1 MSWFCAHV
9 TPSACEVRV
18 CDVCVCGA
26 CVCGVCVVR
35 VCVVCVRC
43 VCGACVHVCGVR
55 VCVRTCVHL
64 CVCAYV
70 CVCVCACVY
79 VCVPACH
86 VSLCHSARIS
96 YGGLQ
101 TLDGSEAMI
110 LQNNCIDGRVH
121 CLEGNKL
128 VNTHEGVIFTLPI
141 QKLFFPGVVSRSP
154 HLWWTSHPKWIQI

>member
-1 MSWFCAHV
+1 MPTQPQVHV
-9 TPSACEVRV
+9 RC
-18 CDVCVCGA
+18 VCVMCACVVHVCVVCVWCMCVVCVYGA
-26 CVCGVCVVR
+26 CVCVVCVCGVCG
-35 VCVVCVRC
+35 VCVWCACVCV
-43 VCGACVHVCGVR
+43 HM
-55 VCVRTCVHL
+55 CVHL
-64 CVCAYV
+64 CVCT
-70 CVCVCACVY
+70 Y
-79 VCVPACH
+79 VCVPACR

-96 YGGLQ
+96 CGGLQ

-141 QKLFFPGVVSRSP
+141 QKLFFPGVVSRSH